1 MASLSSEIII
11 GSLDS
16 PTYRYDNSKIEGN
29 SVKGSFALDVLGNEL
44 SVDTMSVVVRYNPD
58 APQLYAPK
66 GKSGYMGRDGKLYLI
81 KKSETGETY
90 LRKLPSGTPVWL
102 KVSGAV
108 FAKGYLNQTKRIAR
122 DKYNINSI
130 SGIGL
135 LDNIVHVGGV
145 YTGQTAS
152 AVLASI
158 IGNTFSYTV
167 SMDVAAVQVYGFLPY
182 DTARKNLH
190 TLLFAIGAA
199 LRKGADGEYV
209 VTFLGDDSEMVDV
222 PSSRIALQGRT
233 EYTVPADGV
242 EVTEHSF
249 FPLSTDEVVTL
260 FDNSGGAAVDN
271 QLVVFGNNAPA
282 HDITSSSNLTIVESG
297 VNYAIVTGVGTL
309 TGKKYTHNTQIIK
322 VGDGN
327 SNIRRVKSNTLVSF
341 ANSYAIGQRVL
352 SYYKSAKTLDAKIML
367 NGEKPGNLLSLIDSF
382 GDPTNAYLSKMDVL
396 VTSVKGAQCKLVAG
410 YQPGAGGNNYTNR
423 DFFAADGQW
432 VAQKSGQIRLILIG
446 GGNGGQG
453 GYKGMDGAGG
463 TPGTTNTPEYVMGY
477 NGDEY
482 LEYSGRY
489 PEYTQFLA
497 EGGAAGAVGA
507 KASYLV
513 IDLDVEAGDVIDLSI
528 GVGGLGGA
536 AQGGLGTAGT
546 PTTATCQRFGTKS
559 SADGSSSSVGYYDPD
574 ADVVYAAAGLP
585 GYKGGDGGQTDTV
598 DLYAWHGEDGLPGQS
613 VGAFRGGAGGAGAK
627 NIKQSTIPLEAL
639 VSGGG
644 GGGAAYGADGS
655 PGGNAK
661 IIRESGY
668 VDQNVSGYG
677 GFGADA
683 QKPPKPA
690 YGCGGAGGNGGGGGG
705 SCGGGWN
712 WTNAYYNDD
721 LGYDPTLYRG
731 YQIVQSAGRTLR
743 YYGGKGGTGSQGG
756 DGGDGCAI
764 ILS

>member
-1 MASLSSEIII
+1 MASLSNEIII
-11 GSLDS
+11 GSLES
-16 PTYRYDNSKIEGN
+16 PIYRYDNSKIEGN

-66 GKSGYMGRDGKLYLI
+66 GKSGYMGRDGKLYLV

-145 YTGQTAS
+145 YTGQLAS

-167 SMDVAAVQVYGFLPY
+167 SPDVAAVQIYNWLPY

-222 PSSRIALQGRT
+222 PSSRIALQGKT

-242 EVTEHSF
+242 EVTEHSY

-282 HDITSSSNLTIVESG
+282 HDITASSNLTIVESG

-327 SNIRRVKSNTLVSF
+327 SNIKRVESNTLVSF

-352 SYYKSAKTLDAKIML
+352 NYYKSAKTIDAKIML
-367 NGEKPGNLLSLIDSF
+367 DGEKPGNLLSLIDSF

-396 VTSVKGAQCKLVAG
+396 VTSVKGAQCKLIAG
-410 YQPGAGGNNYTNR
+410 FQPGAGGNNYTHR
-423 DFFAADGQW
+423 DFFSSNGQW

-446 GGNGGQG
+446 GGDGGQG
-453 GYKGMDGAGG
+453 GYKGMDGLEHGQIWPSKRYGLWYGTEEDDGYTNERYYYIDGKQPADGSNVGG
-463 TPGTTNTPEYVMGY
+463 
-477 NGDEY
+477 
-482 LEYSGRY
+482 
-489 PEYTQFLA
+489 A
-497 EGGAAGAVGA
+497 GGAAGA
-507 KASYLV
+507 KAAFLV
-513 IDLDVEAGDVIDLSI
+513 IDLQVEAGDVIDLNI
-528 GVGGLGGA
+528 GVGGVGGA
-536 AQGGLGTAGT
+536 AQGGLGAAGT
-546 PTTATCQRFGTKS
+546 PTTATCTRFGTKS
-559 SADGSSSSVGYYDPD
+559 SADGSSTAVGYYDPD
-574 ADVVYAAAGLP
+574 TDTTYAVAGTP
-585 GYKGGDGGQTDTV
+585 GTKGGDGGLTDTI
-598 DLYAWHGEDGLPGQS
+598 DLYAWRGGDGRPGGA
-613 VGAFRGGAGGAGAK
+613 VGAFKGGIGGSGVTLYR
-627 NIKQSTIPLEAL
+627 QSDNKLLLAS
-639 VSGGG
+639 SGGG
-644 GGGAAYGADGS
+644 GGGAAYGNQGS
-655 PGGNAK
+655 PGANGRWEYAEPDSHWWEWVYN
-661 IIRESGY
+661 S
-668 VDQNVSGYG
+668 D
-677 GFGADA
+677 
-683 QKPPKPA
+683 
-690 YGCGGAGGNGGGGGG
+690 GGNGANASAPPQNTYGSGGHGGHGGGGGG
-705 SCGGGWN
+705 NPGGSFYYNKYESDDPRYYHLAGGGN
-712 WTNAYYNDD
+712 K
-721 LGYDPTLYRG
+721 GIG
-731 YQIVQSAGRTLR
+731 GQGSV
-743 YYGGKGGTGSQGG
+743 GGK
-756 DGGDGCAI
+756 GGDGCAI